1 MQGFA
6 AVLPSALGSIYAAN
20 EGPCHGAKFTVW
32 VQLRVPF
39 WKQAVVPGIQLDDM
53 IRQNAQAETISCQPK
68 SSSQSQGDEMRSVCR
83 KGCSRAGGTMT
94 EVAPHIR
101 VVAAIIE
108 QRGRYLITQR
118 RSMDVLAGLWEFPSG
133 KVEAGE
139 TDEAALRREL
149 RERAGAT
156 ADVGG
161 VIAQRTHRSGSHVVD
176 LVLYRATI
184 ASTKEPRALRVAELR
199 WVAPQELGNYA
210 FPLADQATTDLLLGT
225 AQLDN

>member
-1 MQGFA
+1 M
-6 AVLPSALGSIYAAN
+6 SR
-20 EGPCHGAKFTVW
+20 H
-32 VQLRVPF
+32 
-39 WKQAVVPGIQLDDM
+39 
-53 IRQNAQAETISCQPK
+53 NAQAETILSQPK
-68 SSSQSQGDEMRSVCR
+68 SSSQRQGNEVRSLRR
-83 KGCSRAGGTMT
+83 KGSSRAGGTMT
-94 EVAPHIR
+94 QVAPHIR

-108 QRGRYLITQR
+108 QQGRYLITQR

-139 TDEAALRREL
+139 TDEATLRREL
-149 RERAGAT
+149 RERAGVT

-210 FPLADQATTDLLLGT
+210 FSLADQATTDLLLGT
-225 AQLDN
+225 AHLDN